1 VHQTVPHFDER
12 LYLAQAPS
20 NCHSK
25 QDFYSFSLSTQS
37 WVKFVPI
44 YMYSLSIAAQNPT
57 AGKVLILIRFTNQF
71 LPNAEQSIVLLLLP
85 FTATSDSW
93 QGTHLLL
100 LHYLSASAAKQKIS
114 DRRIRQRLHEQV
126 GVLQRRCTR
135 LQ

>member
-1 VHQTVPHFDER
+1 
-12 LYLAQAPS
+12 
-20 NCHSK
+20 
-25 QDFYSFSLSTQS
+25 
-37 WVKFVPI
+37 
-44 YMYSLSIAAQNPT
+44 MYSLSIAAQNPT

-93 QGTHLLL
+93 QDTHLLL

>member
-93 QGTHLLL
+93 QATHLLL